1 MITSYKRYFAGIPSS
16 IHGGVRFKGWSRWL
30 SRWSWRSRWCYGMGV
45 SSTTMTQRNR
55 SFFQPERLNI
65 RPPQE
70 NKIVGTHDPNYQTLA
85 GLNNADIFQNKG
97 AAPPGGA
104 GGWAG
109 AGGGGPAAPN
119 IRPPE
124 QNKIVGTFDPNYQT
138 LAGLN
143 NEDVFKKDGGGGVP
157 AGGGGGGGGF
167 KPPAP
172 PPPGQGKMA
181 GTFDPNY
188 QTLAGLNNDDVFKK
202 KDGGGGGGGGFG
214 GGGGG
219 FGGGPAKPPQAP
231 MKPAGGAK
239 MAGTFDPN
247 YQTLAG
253 LNNEDVFKPKGGGGG
268 FGGRY

>member
-1 MITSYKRYFAGIPSS
+1 MEGY
-16 IHGGVRFKGWSRWL
+16 GGP
-30 SRWSWRSRWCYGMGV
+30 YGAQDGV
-45 SSTTMTQRNR
+45 GGPGGGYPGGPGVAA
-55 SFFQPERLNI
+55 PERLNI

-97 AAPPGGA
+97 AAPGGGA

-109 AGGGGPAAPN
+109 GGGGAPAAPN

-124 QNKIVGTFDPNYQT
+124 QNRIVGTFDPNYQT

-143 NEDVFKKDGGGGVP
+143 NEDVFKKKDGGGGGGGGF
-157 AGGGGGGGGF
+157 AGGGGGGGGGFGGGGGGGGGGF
-167 KPPAP
+167 KP

-188 QTLAGLNNDDVFKK
+188 QTLAGLNNEDVFKK
-202 KDGGGGGGGGFG
+202 
-214 GGGGG
+214 
-219 FGGGPAKPPQAP
+219 
-231 MKPAGGAK
+231 
-239 MAGTFDPN
+239 
-247 YQTLAG
+247 
-253 LNNEDVFKPKGGGGG
+253 KGGGGG